1 MNFVTDGEEGYHEG
15 KPGARGRKM
24 DLVLM
29 KEDLVFGVKLA
40 SYALGTRSSMPIL
53 SGLKME
59 PTGSGL
65 RLSATDLERAVQCEI
80 PVENHGEEETVVLNG
95 AILSQIASRLPAD
108 DRVSLKRE
116 SEDGNVVKLR
126 CGEALFDL
134 PTLPVEDYPE
144 IPPLPPDKIATLRID
159 LFHRGLEQ
167 TAFAALKAGETTRLS
182 LTGVDLVLKADGL
195 KMVATNGYRL
205 AMKSIGAE
213 EVLEEGEYLIE
224 AGVLSDLDRVLSQ
237 LQADTVDVYKG
248 SGQLFFHADGVTF
261 MAKTIGEE
269 FPDFERVIPRDNPI
283 SLVFNRTAL
292 LDALL
297 RIEITAAE
305 ESGAVTFRVTPEE
318 SAARIN
324 SSSKNKGE
332 AEERVRLRKVPQ
344 GEIEISFKAEYLID
358 ALKRMASDEV
368 GLWLS
373 DPEKAGLI
381 EPAGDTISTL
391 DEGFIYVC
399 MPVRL
404 GG

>member
-1 MNFVTDGEEGYHEG
+1 
-15 KPGARGRKM
+15 M

-29 KEDLVFGVKLA
+29 KDDLVFGVKLA

-53 SGLKME
+53 SGLKFE
-59 PTGSGL
+59 FSGDRL

-80 PVENHGEEETVVLNG
+80 PVENNGQDETVILNG
-95 AILSQIASRLPAD
+95 AVLSQIASRLPAD
-108 DRVSLKRE
+108 DRVSLKHDE
-116 SEDGNVVKLR
+116 SDGGVVKLR

-144 IPPLPPDKIATLRID
+144 IPSLPPDKVATLRID

-182 LTGVDLVLKADGL
+182 LTGVDLVLKGRSL

-205 AMKSIGAE
+205 AMKTIGVE
-213 EVLEEGEYLIE
+213 EILEEGEYLIE
-224 AGVLSDLDRVLSQ
+224 AGVLTDLDRVLSQ
-237 LQADTVDVYKG
+237 LTGDTVEIYKG
-248 SGQLFFHADGVTF
+248 SGQLFFRAGGVTF
-261 MAKTIGEE
+261 MAKTIAEE
-269 FPDFERVIPRDNPI
+269 FPDFERVIPKDNPI
-283 SLVFNRTAL
+283 SLFFERHAL
-292 LDALL
+292 LEALQ

-324 SSSKNKGE
+324 SSSKEKGE

-344 GEIEISFKAEYLID
+344 AEIEIAFKAEYLID

-368 GLWLS
+368 GLWLT

-381 EPAGDTISTL
+381 EPAGETISPQ
-391 DEGFIYVC
+391 DEGFLYVC